1 MNTTWSDG
9 YVHDITYTHGY
20 YDELNPCHL
29 TIPFL
34 MKGLAKPEIFHA
46 CELGFG
52 QGLSVNIHAAAYRAT
67 WYATDFNPAQA
78 ANATHL
84 ANQAGTTTH
93 KIHIADQS
101 FGEFCNR
108 DDLPEFDYIAL
119 HGIWSWVSDENR
131 HIIVDFIKRKLKIGG
146 VLYISYNTLPGW
158 AAPSPIRHL
167 LAEHD
172 KMMTSPAQNKANSAK
187 SAVAFS
193 SEVINLSTLLIGA
206 TPSIKTRMDDL
217 AEQNPHYLAHEYLN
231 RDWQPMY
238 FADMAKWLAPAKL
251 SFACSANFLD
261 DFDDVL
267 FTAEQKQFLAGI
279 GNADF
284 YQTIKDYFVNK
295 QFRKDYWVKGGLS
308 LDKTEQLTLWHSL
321 RVMLTTP
328 PNKFNAQITGIQS
341 ITVLQ
346 ELYEPILN
354 ILGDGKIHQV
364 SDLMNTL
371 NGVMSHEQVFTILA
385 ILIAK
390 KDMVLCQNPSDE
402 TIAHSQKL
410 NIHLLEKSQSHQEI
424 NYLASPITGGG
435 VHYSYIERLFLLAHV
450 KGVAQDGWVGFA
462 WQILKNLNQ
471 NLIKDG
477 QVLQSEDENIAEL
490 GLLRDEFLVARF
502 DMAKRLMVVS

>member
-1 MNTTWSDG
+1 MNATWSDG

-29 TIPFL
+29 TVPFL

-84 ANQAGTTTH
+84 ANQANTINQ
-93 KIHIADQS
+93 KINIADQS
-101 FGEFCNR
+101 FGEFCHR
-108 DDLPEFDYIAL
+108 DDLPDFDYIAL

-187 SAVAFS
+187 TAVAFGQ
-193 SEVINLSTLLIGA
+193 EVINLSTLLTND
-206 TPSIKTRMDDL
+206 TPSIKTRMDNL
-217 AEQNPHYLAHEYLN
+217 ANQNPHYLAHEYLN

-238 FADMAKWLAPAKL
+238 FADMAKWLASAKL
-251 SFACSANFLD
+251 SFACSADFLD

-267 FTAEQKQFLAGI
+267 FTAEQKAFLEQI
-279 GNADF
+279 DNADF

-295 QFRKDYWVKGGLS
+295 RFRKDYWVKGGLP
-308 LDKTEQLTLWHSL
+308 LDKMEHLSLWRSL
-321 RVMLTTP
+321 RVMLVTVP
-328 PNKFNAQITGIQS
+328 SKFDAKISNAKTITL
-341 ITVLQ
+341 LQ
-346 ELYEPILN
+346 ELYEPILDK
-354 ILGDGKIHQV
+354 LSDGDIHPV
-364 SDLMNTL
+364 SDLIDAFSDT
-371 NGVMSHEQVFTILA
+371 MSYEQVVTILA
-385 ILIAK
+385 ILLAK
-390 KDMVLCQNPSDE
+390 KDIVLCQDPSDE
-402 TIAHSQKL
+402 TIAHAQRL
-410 NIHLLEKSQSHQEI
+410 NIHLLEKSPGQQEI
-424 NYLASPITGGG
+424 NHLASPITGGG
-435 VHYSYIERLFLLAHV
+435 VHYSYIERLFLLAYI
-450 KGVAQDGWVGFA
+450 KGVERDGQVAFV
-462 WQILKNLNQ
+462 WQILKSSNQ
-471 NLIKDG
+471 SLIKDEKI
-477 QVLQSEDENIAEL
+477 LQGDDENISEIERL
-490 GLLRDEFLVARF
+490 CDEFFETRF
-502 DMAKRLMVVS
+502 DVAKKLMVV